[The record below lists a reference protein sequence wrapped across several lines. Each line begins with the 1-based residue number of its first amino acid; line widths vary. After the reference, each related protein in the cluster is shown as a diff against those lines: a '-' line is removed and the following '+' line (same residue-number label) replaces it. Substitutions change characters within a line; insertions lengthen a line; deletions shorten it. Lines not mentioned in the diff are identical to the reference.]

1 MKEGGG
7 SGLLVL
13 LLAGAAVLFFSAK
26 GLFPVLTKALS
37 AFIIVAV
44 ALIILLIV
52 IVMYFGLRKGDKRK
66 PGTPTVND
74 NQQMAKGR
82 RNIVELRSLAGRIKN
97 SDVKKLSDEICDGAE
112 KILTALK
119 NHPDKIQELYQF
131 FSYYLPTLTSILKK
145 YVGLEEGEKIT
156 EEIIASTSSTL
167 ESIRKALEKQHDG
180 IFDDDVLDMS
190 VEMEALTTACK
201 RDGLLTDEDFGGTIL

>member
-1 MKEGGG
+1 MKGNGG
-7 SGLLVL
+7 SGIVIL
-13 LLAGAAVLFFSAK
+13 LLAAAALLFFSAK
-26 GLFPVLTKALS
+26 GLFPALTKALTV
-37 AFIIVAV
+37 FIIIVI
-44 ALIILLIV
+44 ALVVILIV
-52 IVMYFGLRKGDKRK
+52 LVMYFGLRKGDKRK

-97 SDVKKLSDEICDGAE
+97 SDVQKLSGEICDGAE

-145 YVGLEEGEKIT
+145 YVGLEEGEKAT

-167 ESIRKALEKQHDG
+167 ENIKKALEKQHDG
-180 IFDDDVLDMS
+180 IFNDDVLDMS